1 MHGIRSLFRASRQ
14 KGSDV
19 DDDDDDD
26 DVDDGI
32 EQLSVLLVCQN
43 QDSTRFWSECIS
55 SGHEHVI
62 HHLAICHLSGLSSL
76 SSALSG

>member
-1 MHGIRSLFRASRQ
+1 MDGIRSLFRASRQ
-14 KGSDV
+14 KGSD

-32 EQLSVLLVCQN
+32 EQLSVLLVCRN

-62 HHLAICHLSGLSSL
+62 HHLAICHLSCLSSL